1 MDKYAKKYADVAIRQ
16 IKEGLYLDE
25 FAKDKRASVRA
36 AVVKYQ
42 PRYRKAV
49 FDHGKLHKMFGWH
62 STTFMKPK
70 NNHLLPCLN
79 ASCHSKNQ
87 KLLMYL
93 RNTFDTN

>member
-49 FDHGKLHKMFGWH
+49 FDHGNITQDVWLAFYHTCKRG
-62 STTFMKPK
+62 TG
-70 NNHLLPCLN
+70 
-79 ASCHSKNQ
+79 
-87 KLLMYL
+87 
-93 RNTFDTN
+93 

>member
-42 PRYRKAV
+42 PQNQQEKKKQSNY
-49 FDHGKLHKMFGWH
+49 
-62 STTFMKPK
+62 STI
-70 NNHLLPCLN
+70 
-79 ASCHSKNQ
+79 
-87 KLLMYL
+87 
-93 RNTFDTN
+93 